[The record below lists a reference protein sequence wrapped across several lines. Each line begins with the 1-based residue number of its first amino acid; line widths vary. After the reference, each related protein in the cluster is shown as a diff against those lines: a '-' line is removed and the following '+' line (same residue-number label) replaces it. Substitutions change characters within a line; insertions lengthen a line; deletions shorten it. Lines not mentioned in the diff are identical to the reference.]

1 VLTPGRPRRGDGGLG
16 VVELAVAMAVTAIL
30 LAVVGPVLVGVLR
43 AYGKVQDTSLA
54 ADRGRVVLD
63 RLDRDLRQASSVN
76 LPTQTGTRVYL
87 EYATDVTAPGT
98 AAACTQWRL
107 DTSSQ
112 QLDVRS
118 WASGTTTA
126 PGWRTA
132 ATGVVN
138 APATEPPFS
147 VSPATAAAPHQQLA
161 VQLRLRLPRGQA
173 LTRTLL
179 TGRNTSTTSPSNA
192 DADGDGASDTQVCTT
207 FGRP

>member
-1 VLTPGRPRRGDGGLG
+1 VLTARSTRPGDAGLG
-16 VVELAVAMAVTAIL
+16 VVELAVVIAVTALL

-76 LPTQTGTRVYL
+76 LPTLSGARVYL
-87 EYATDVTAPGT
+87 EYATDVVGPGT
-98 AAACTQWRL
+98 AACTQWRL
-107 DTSSQ
+107 DTSAQ

-118 WASGTTTA
+118 WAAGATTA

-138 APATEPPFS
+138 TPGTDPPFTVAPAT
-147 VSPATAAAPHQQLA
+147 ATSPHQQLA

-179 TGRNTSTTSPSNA
+179 TARNTSTASPSNT
-192 DADGDGASDTQVCTT
+192 DADGDGASDTPVCTT